1 MTGEDRLLVLRSQNG
16 DAEAFGAL
24 IAARRSQLLVLVA
37 ATLGDWDE
45 AEDALQ
51 EALWKAFT
59 SLRGLRQPEAFDAW
73 LRRVLVSVARDHLR
87 AAVGRLRRAGAPGGS
102 AQDLEDL
109 LSAMGRPAA
118 EPEAIP
124 ADRATCAAIL
134 AAIAALPPTQRR
146 AGRLAWVA
154 GVPAPDVARLLGVSP
169 DSIHAALHRARGRLR
184 AVFYAKGD
192 WARDVEVVPEGT
204 VRLAGYPGVR
214 RLVEGVRRAR
224 PDLPV
229 TAVELHAEADMR
241 MRLFWAEAPALEA
254 APPPEEA
261 LPLDG
266 LAEAAALDLE
276 PFGPRLSRF
285 SVDGR
290 PYALPHQDTPHLF
303 LYNADLLAQVGLPL
317 PACDWT
323 WDDFFGCCR
332 RLAAAGLHALSMYS
346 PTAWDAML
354 VAEELGA
361 TRDRPEPFAR
371 AVEFVRD
378 WERQGWAAPHEVP
391 DWAFGQ
397 WLNRRCV
404 FFTLQYG
411 HGNDIFDWSP
421 FGGRRYR
428 PFRWGVVPVPRFR
441 RSDPPVR
448 YWFHHALQIAGTAPD
463 PTLAF
468 RVAQSILTEGPAP
481 LVDNLPAYRTPRIME
496 AWQAQ
501 DFPLGRECLLELD
514 AATDPLYVPAHFVA
528 VPGAGEAVAGMLD
541 ASLSTEEGLARIR
554 AGVAAY
560 RAGERVVFND

>member
-1 MTGEDRLLVLRSQNG
+1 MTGEDRLLVVRSQNG

-24 IAARRSQLLVLVA
+24 ISARRSQLLVLAA

-51 EALWKAFT
+51 DALWKAFT
-59 SLRGLRQPEAFDAW
+59 GLRGLRQPEAFDGW
-73 LRRVLVSVARDHLR
+73 LRRVLVSAARDHLR
-87 AAVGRLRRAGAPGGS
+87 AALGRVRREGGPGGN

-109 LSAMGRPAA
+109 LSLVGRPGG
-118 EPEAIP
+118 EPQAP
-124 ADRATCAAIL
+124 ADREACAGIL
-134 AAIAALPPTQRR
+134 AAISALPPIQRR

-154 GVPAPDVARLLGVSP
+154 GLPARDVARLVGVSP
-169 DSIHAALHRARGRLR
+169 DSIHAALHRARGRLGD
-184 AVFYAKGD
+184 VFYAKGD
-192 WARDVEVVPEGT
+192 WAKDVNVVPEGT
-204 VRLAGYPGVR
+204 IRLAGYPGVR
-214 RLVEGVRRAR
+214 RLVEGVQRAH

-229 TAVELHAEADMR
+229 TAVELHAAADMR

-266 LAEAAALDLE
+266 LIDAAGLDVE
-276 PFGPRLSRF
+276 PFGPRLARF
-285 SVDGR
+285 TVEGR

-303 LYNADLLAQVGLPL
+303 LYNADMLAQAGLPL
-317 PACDWT
+317 PACNWT
-323 WDDFFGCCR
+323 WDDFFGYCR
-332 RLAAAGLHALSMYS
+332 RLAAAGLHALNMFS
-346 PTAWDAML
+346 PNAWDVML

-378 WERQGWAAPHEVP
+378 WERQGWAAPREVP

-411 HGNDIFDWSP
+411 HGDDIFNWSP
-421 FGGRRYR
+421 RRYR
-428 PFRWGVVPVPRFR
+428 PFRWGVAPVPRFR

-448 YWFHHALQIAGTAPD
+448 YWFHDALQIAGAAPD
-463 PTLAF
+463 PILAF

-481 LVDNLPAYRTPRIME
+481 VADHLPAYRTPRIME
-496 AWQAQ
+496 TWLAQ
-501 DFPLGRECLLELD
+501 DLPLGKESLLELD
-514 AATDPLYVPAHFVA
+514 AATDPLYVPGHFFA
-528 VPGAGEAVAGMLD
+528 LPGAGEAISGMLD
-541 ASLSTEEGLARIR
+541 GSLSTPEGISRIR

-560 RAGERVVFND
+560 RTGERVAFND